1 MKSPIGWKNGSKL
14 AAVFVV
20 MGLIFVGLN
29 NGTMKGMNGQEIS
42 LFAGGEEALS
52 RIEPAAGDVYASGS
66 SSSSEEGAGVSEP
79 YDFGDSGVSESPPY
93 TGEEDDGIS
102 YEDSLLLEDP
112 VQQDSC
118 GNYDSWVG
126 KKVDERAVKATGK
139 PYRILRP
146 NTPVTEDYSP
156 QRINVIVNDR
166 DIVIEVKCG

>member
-1 MKSPIGWKNGSKL
+1 MKSPTGWKNGSKF

-52 RIEPAAGDVYASGS
+52 RIEPAAGDVYVSGS
-66 SSSSEEGAGVSEP
+66 SSPSEEGAGVSEP
-79 YDFGDSGVSESPPY
+79 YDFEEEDVLESPSHEV
-93 TGEEDDGIS
+93 EEDG
-102 YEDSLLLEDP
+102 
-112 VQQDSC
+112 C
-118 GNYDSWVG
+118 GDHRNWVG
-126 KKVDERAVKATGK
+126 KKVDERAVKATGQ
-139 PYRILRP
+139 PYRILAP
-146 NTPVTEDYSP
+146 NSAVTQDYSA